1 MTNTQPNVNP
11 MGKYNTTDTCKA
23 LGVCYNTLMSY
34 VRDGLI
40 RPVNGRRR
48 RMFTG
53 MEIISCWRR
62 I

>member
-1 MTNTQPNVNP
+1 MTRTQPDVSP

-34 VRDGLI
+34 IRNGLI
-40 RPVNGRRR
+40 RPTNGVRRT
-48 RMFTG
+48 FTG

-62 I
+62 V